1 MMKSIPKQA
10 DEEYENGGDT
20 FQPSDAAFFFSLIC
34 FVPWMKFLSIT
45 SSDCHLGDEDDEDA
59 NNIFSDDQTLTLA
72 SLSSHSSSSL
82 SVPYQEI
89 YSPSNECPSSS
100 SSSTSS
106 LSLSKVIHDSSHGW
120 SVFQSRRK
128 NSLDDSA
135 SIHSLDCSSPRSLF
149 QRSPTILM
157 KKQHT

>member
-10 DEEYENGGDT
+10 DEEYENSGDT

-45 SSDCHLGDEDDEDA
+45 SSDCHLGDEDDEDN

-72 SLSSHSSSSL
+72 SLSSPSHSSSSL

-89 YSPSNECPSSS
+89 YSPSNECP
-100 SSSTSS
+100 SSTSS